1 MENPAEDKGLQKYLS
16 NIADI
21 PTLSREE
28 EKQLIIKAQNGDQSA
43 MNKLI
48 ESNLKFV
55 VRVASKFQGKGLTLS
70 ELISEGNIGL
80 IKAIKRF
87 DVKRNT
93 KLITYAVWWIR
104 QAIRYAIYEKNRL
117 IRIPA
122 KAISTLNKIED
133 AKQKHRASKGEE
145 ASLKELAKEV
155 NIKGKK
161 AKDLIAQQT
170 DIISLDEI
178 TYSKRNPPAGG
189 LSEYPDALSRIKAR
203 KITDTSF
210 EENQDDPKKIY
221 YRKKIKE
228 KINKKIGK
236 LSPRDA
242 HIIKE
247 YFGFGEDDKGK
258 NFAQIARELGLSRER
273 VRQIFKKILKDLRK
287 EAVNEVDIDYLLGI

>member
-16 NIADI
+16 DIADI

-28 EKQLIIKAQNGDQSA
+28 EKQLIIKAQNGNQTA

-55 VRVASKFQGKGLTLS
+55 VRVASKFQGKGLVLS

-93 KLITYAVWWIR
+93 KLITYAVWWI
-104 QAIRYAIYEKNRL
+104 QQTIQYAIYEKNRL

-122 KAISTLNKIED
+122 KTLSTLSKIES
-133 AKQKHRASKGEE
+133 ARQKHLASEGDE

-155 NIKGKK
+155 NIKEKK
-161 AKDLIAQQT
+161 AKDLIAQKT

-178 TYSKRNPPAGG
+178 TYSKRNLSG
-189 LSEYPDALSRIKAR
+189 LRGYPDALSRIRAR
-203 KITDTSF
+203 KISASWRI

-273 VRQIFKKILKDLRK
+273 VRQIFKKILEDLRK

>member
-16 NIADI
+16 DIADI

-55 VRVASKFQGKGLTLS
+55 VRVASKFQDKGLTLS

-87 DVKRNT
+87 DVKQNT
-93 KLITYAVWWIR
+93 KLITYAVWWIQ

-133 AKQKHRASKGEE
+133 AKQKHRASEGEE

-155 NIKGKK
+155 NIKEKK

-178 TYSKRNPPAGG
+178 TYPKGNLSG
-189 LSEYPDALSRIKAR
+189 LSEYPDALSRISAR

-210 EENQDDPKKIY
+210 GEYQDDPKKIY

-228 KINKKIGK
+228 KINKKIDK

-273 VRQIFKKILKDLRK
+273 VRQIFKKILEDLRK